1 MKPENVNKDWALKV
15 TFKEFCKDENISHLD
30 FSEQC
35 DLWQKVTGKEPDL
48 KKMESKKPEVKE
60 GAGE

>member
-30 FSEQC
+30 YSEQC
-35 DLWQKVTGKEPDL
+35 DLWQKVTGKEPTL
-48 KKMESKKPEVKE
+48 S
-60 GAGE
+60 